1 MKLTW
6 IKLNF
11 KFLLKRSGTLVGIL
25 YSILGFIATWCSL
38 ENILSPSTTIWYKLM
53 ISILIL
59 FVTLLVSFTATAI
72 WYYLNNTVCVIEK
85 GNGRKVFVRYGDFIT
100 ELKQDTKERRNF
112 IIPSNR
118 CFDTI
123 VDDKIISSNTIQ
135 GQFLKHIYSINLF
148 SPRDLSLSIE
158 RALTNKSKEALS
170 DEEKPEGN
178 MNRYPIGTIANIKA
192 QDHTHYF
199 LLGLS
204 EFDRDLTAHISKE
217 DFVIAVQRMIEY
229 CNKHSQGYPVI
240 LPLIGSGLSRTN
252 ISKNEVLRYLI
263 RAFEINKDI
272 INCDFHIIV
281 WEQDKEEISITNLKQ

>member
-6 IKLNF
+6 LKLNF

-100 ELKQDTKERRNF
+100 ELKQDTEERRNF

-148 SPRDLSLSIE
+148 SPSDLSLTIE
-158 RALTNKSKEALS
+158 KALTNKSKEILS
-170 DEEKPEGN
+170 DEEKPAGN
-178 MNRYPIGTIANIKA
+178 KNRYPIGTIADIEA
-192 QDHTHYF
+192 QYDTHYF

-204 EFDRDLTAHISKE
+204 EFDRYLTAHISKE

-263 RAFEINKDI
+263 RALEINKDI
-272 INCDFHIIV
+272 INCDFHIVV
-281 WEQDKEEISITNLKQ
+281 WEQDIEEISITNLKQ

>member
-11 KFLLKRSGTLVGIL
+11 KFLLKRSGTFVGIL

-38 ENILSPSTTIWYKLM
+38 ENILPANTAIWCKISISVLILFATLLISFIGATIWY
-53 ISILIL
+53 
-59 FVTLLVSFTATAI
+59 
-72 WYYLNNTVCVIEK
+72 YCNNTICVIEK
-85 GNGRKVFVRYGDFIT
+85 GNGKKVFVRYGDFIK
-100 ELKQDTKERRNF
+100 ELREGAEDRINF

-135 GQFLKHIYSINLF
+135 GQFLKHIYSINTF
-148 SPRDLSLSIE
+148 SPNDLSAAIE
-158 RALTNKSKEALS
+158 RALTKISKVRLS
-170 DEEKPEGN
+170 DEEKPAGN
-178 MNRYPIGTIANIKA
+178 KDRYPIGTIADIK
-192 QDHTHYF
+192 DRNSHYY

-252 ISKNEVLRYLI
+252 ISKNEVLRYLV

-272 INCDFHIIV
+272 INCDFHIVV

>member
-1 MKLTW
+1 MRLTW

-25 YSILGFIATWCSL
+25 YSILGFIATWCPL
-38 ENILSPSTTIWYKLM
+38 ENMLSSDTTVWCKLTF
-53 ISILIL
+53 SSLIL
-59 FVTLLVSFTATAI
+59 LATLLISFMTTAI

-85 GNGRKVFVRYGDFIT
+85 GNGRKVFVRYGDFIK
-100 ELKQDTKERRNF
+100 ELKQPTEDRRNF

-123 VDDKIISSNTIQ
+123 VDDKLISSNTIQ

-148 SPRDLSLSIE
+148 SPSDLSLTIE
-158 RALTNKSKEALS
+158 RALTNKSKERLS
-170 DEEKPEGN
+170 NEEKPKGN
-178 MNRYPIGTIANIKA
+178 KNRYSIGTIADIEA
-192 QDHTHYF
+192 QDNTHYF

-204 EFDRDLTAHISKE
+204 EFDRDLSAHISKE
-217 DFVIAVQRMIEY
+217 DFIIAIQRMIEY
-229 CNKHSQGYPVI
+229 CNKRSQGYPVI

>member
-38 ENILSPSTTIWYKLM
+38 ENILSSSTAIWRKLTI
-53 ISILIL
+53 SCLIL
-59 FVTLLVSFTATAI
+59 FVTLLVSFITTAI
-72 WYYLNNTVCVIEK
+72 WYYLNNTVCVIKK

-100 ELKQDTKERRNF
+100 ELKQGTENRRNF

-148 SPRDLSLSIE
+148 SPSYLSLTIE
-158 RALTNKSKEALS
+158 KALTNKSKEILS
-170 DEEKPEGN
+170 DEEKPAGN
-178 MNRYPIGTIANIKA
+178 KIRYPIGTIADIEA
-192 QDHTHYF
+192 QYDIHYF

-229 CNKHSQGYPVI
+229 CSKHSQGYPVI

-263 RAFEINKDI
+263 RALEINKDI
-272 INCDFHIIV
+272 INCDFHIVV